1 MFGMLLAGIT
11 IGAVLGYFGRMLD
24 EQQRRRNGWDKG

>member
-11 IGAVLGYFGRMLD
+11 IGCVIGYICRILD
-24 EQQRRRNGWDKG
+24 EEQRRRNGWDKG